1 LWLKTKIKLISIMN
15 SILTSIRRN
24 GAKQQYLT
32 SIISRYYGGPV
43 LESTEGYIDLRSDTV
58 TRPTKKMKDA
68 MAKAALGDDVYRDDP
83 TMNRLESEIAKL
95 FGK

>member
-1 LWLKTKIKLISIMN
+1 
-15 SILTSIRRN
+15 
-24 GAKQQYLT
+24 
-32 SIISRYYGGPV
+32 
-43 LESTEGYIDLRSDTV
+43 
-58 TRPTKKMKDA
+58 MKDA